1 MALVTDAGRLEVLKN
16 ALEGIAD
23 GMAMTVMRTARSSVV
38 RQSTDFSTAILS
50 EKGDLIGQGFCLPPH
65 MGGMVPALEAV
76 KERYEGQMLP
86 GDMYVLNDP
95 YEGGSHLPDIF
106 VFKPVFH
113 NTTIISYVCAMAH
126 HTDIGGRVAG
136 GNACDSTEIF
146 QEGLRIP
153 PVKLF
158 DEGVPN
164 ETVFRILEKAVRVPD
179 IVMGDLAAQVAAIH
193 YGEEEFLKIG
203 ERYGVENLQ
212 QYTEELLDYTEEL
225 TRAAIRKMPDG
236 SWTFTDYI
244 DDDGFDPGPIVIT
257 ATVTK
262 KDDEILVDFTGTS
275 PQCKGAIQPVFATT
289 KAVVYAALKTV
300 LDNEIP
306 NTSGYFRPLTITAP
320 EGTIA
325 YPMLPAPVAARAL
338 GNLRIANAVFGAF
351 AQMLPDVVYAA
362 CAGSELGVGM
372 GGYDKS
378 KTPWKPWVL
387 LEFHN
392 EPGRGGMAAR
402 DGHDGVSAGITN
414 QANVP
419 AETIEAEHPVKVL
432 EYNFVADTEGAGLH
446 RGSMGMVRAY
456 EYTMADT
463 VLQVRS
469 DRQKYAPY
477 GLHGGESSST
487 GSITVTQDGE
497 TKTMPSKF
505 LMDVGKGDSIRVVW
519 PGGGGWGDPK
529 TRDPQ
534 MVLQD
539 VIEEKVTP
547 ERAVNVYC
555 VALTEDDAG
564 IDWKKTEKLRNGKH

>member
-1 MALVTDAGRLEVLKN
+1 MTLATDAGRLEVLKN

-158 DEGVPN
+158 EEGVPN

-203 ERYGVENLQ
+203 ERYGIENLQ

-275 PQCKGAIQPVFATT
+275 PQCKGAIQPVCNN
-289 KAVVYAALKTV
+289 KSCGVCGIK
-300 LDNEIP
+300 D
-306 NTSGYFRPLTITAP
+306 
-320 EGTIA
+320 
-325 YPMLPAPVAARAL
+325 RA
-338 GNLRIANAVFGAF
+338 
-351 AQMLPDVVYAA
+351 
-362 CAGSELGVGM
+362 
-372 GGYDKS
+372 
-378 KTPWKPWVL
+378 
-387 LEFHN
+387 
-392 EPGRGGMAAR
+392 
-402 DGHDGVSAGITN
+402 
-414 QANVP
+414 
-419 AETIEAEHPVKVL
+419 
-432 EYNFVADTEGAGLH
+432 
-446 RGSMGMVRAY
+446 
-456 EYTMADT
+456 
-463 VLQVRS
+463 
-469 DRQKYAPY
+469 
-477 GLHGGESSST
+477 
-487 GSITVTQDGE
+487 
-497 TKTMPSKF
+497 
-505 LMDVGKGDSIRVVW
+505 
-519 PGGGGWGDPK
+519 
-529 TRDPQ
+529 
-534 MVLQD
+534 
-539 VIEEKVTP
+539 
-547 ERAVNVYC
+547 
-555 VALTEDDAG
+555 
-564 IDWKKTEKLRNGKH
+564 